1 MEFLETSKYFTLN
14 KPTYIKLRW
23 IGIFGQLVTI
33 NLVKFFFE
41 FEFSFI
47 QSILIIF
54 FGVFSNFYLIYFHK
68 ENFLSNKLSFF
79 FLIID
84 IFQLSFLLYLTGGIT
99 NPFIIFLIIPCV
111 FSSTNLGIRT
121 NLLLCTTTVISICFL
136 TFIHKELPSPLNQH
150 FHVSDY
156 YYFSVP
162 LALSIAL
169 VFLNYFGLKF
179 GAEARIRK
187 EALNKME
194 EIIAKEQELLSL
206 GGQEAAA
213 AHSFG
218 TPLSTIKIIAQDLL
232 EQFKDKTNT
241 KKDLELLLSQVN
253 RCNDILK
260 KLSLNPTI
268 EDDFIDKD
276 ISLKEY
282 MVEIVKSFEE
292 ISQKKFILNFEQDL
306 NRINSQKSI
315 EVVYG
320 LRNFIGNAN
329 KFAKKKIYISIISNN
344 DYTNLSIEDDGN
356 GFPKDVLSKI
366 GEPYIKSFNTKQK
379 SKSGLGLG
387 IFIGKTLLEKNK
399 AKVIFRNSKSR
410 NGAVVNIIWKNTDLS
425 NL

>member
-206 GGQEAAA
+206 GGQAAAA

-329 KFAKKKIYISIISNN
+329 KFAKKK
-344 DYTNLSIEDDGN
+344 NLHIN
-356 GFPKDVLSKI
+356 YK
-366 GEPYIKSFNTKQK
+366 
-379 SKSGLGLG
+379 
-387 IFIGKTLLEKNK
+387 
-399 AKVIFRNSKSR
+399 
-410 NGAVVNIIWKNTDLS
+410 
-425 NL
+425 

>member
-1 MEFLETSKYFTLN
+1 MEFLETSKYFNLN

-33 NLVKFFFE
+33 NIVKFIFE
-41 FEFSFI
+41 FEFNFI
-47 QSILIIF
+47 LSTLIVSL
-54 FGVFSNFYLIYFHK
+54 GAFSNFYLMHFHK
-68 ENFLSNKLSFF
+68 ENYLTNKLSFF
-79 FLIID
+79 FLNID
-84 IFQLSFLLYLTGGIT
+84 IFQLSFLFYLTGGIT

-111 FSSTNLGIRT
+111 FSSTNLGLKT

-136 TFIHKELPSPLNQH
+136 TFIHKNLPSPLGQH

-162 LALSIAL
+162 LALFIAL

-179 GAEARIRK
+179 GDEARIRK

-194 EIIAKEQELLSL
+194 EVIAKEHELLSL
-206 GGQEAAA
+206 GGQAAAA

-218 TPLSTIKIIAQDLL
+218 TPLSTIKIIVQDLL
-232 EQFKDKTNT
+232 EQFKDKINT

-260 KLSLNPTI
+260 KLTLNPII

-276 ISLKEY
+276 ISLRGY
-282 MVEIVKSFEE
+282 LIEIVKSFEE
-292 ISQKKFILNFEQDL
+292 ISKKEFILNFEQDL
-306 NRINSQKSI
+306 NRINSQKSVEI
-315 EVVYG
+315 VYG

-329 KFAKKKIYISIISNN
+329 KFAKKKIYISIVSNN

-356 GFPKDVLSKI
+356 GFPDDVLSKI
-366 GEPYIKSFNTKQK
+366 GEPYIKSFKTKQK

-399 AKVIFRNSKSR
+399 ARIIFRNSETR
-410 NGAVVNIIWKNTDLS
+410 GGGEINIVWKNKDLL